1 MAFQAKSFY
10 NNSWI
15 DWSVYV
21 LTCKLCEHMW
31 TLMHTS
37 HLGDP
42 WVGALAVDTVV
53 L

>member
-1 MAFQAKSFY
+1 MAFQAKGFY
-10 NNSWI
+10 NKSWI

-31 TLMHTS
+31 LMHTS

-42 WVGALAVDTVV
+42 WVGALAVDAVV